1 MTLSVNTIHVIPMN
15 LCGLVAI
22 LIGVLGL
29 FTICSCSTTK
39 VIINQNELPE
49 NCDNSGV
56 KTTNTA
62 WNKNIPNVFT
72 VDLDS
77 ISEIII
83 NPKDENAIA
92 EVWYSNE
99 NQGIKDLCL
108 HCVKTQA
115 LILNDYLH
123 SPYKNNG
130 EYVGVNYQT
139 SSDPYVDIRK
149 TYGSSINAY

>member
-1 MTLSVNTIHVIPMN
+1 MKLSVNTIHVIQMN

-123 SPYKNNG
+123 SPYKKNG

>member
-1 MTLSVNTIHVIPMN
+1 MKLSVNTIHVLQMN
-15 LCGLVAI
+15 ACGLAAI
-22 LIGVLGL
+22 LIGILGL
-29 FTICSCSTTK
+29 FAICSCSTTK

-123 SPYKNNG
+123 SPYKKNG

>member
-1 MTLSVNTIHVIPMN
+1 MKLSVNTIHVIQMN
-15 LCGLVAI
+15 LCGLVAT
-22 LIGVLGL
+22 LIGILGL

-49 NCDNSGV
+49 NCDNSDV
-56 KTTNTA
+56 KNTNTA

-72 VDLDS
+72 VNLDS

-123 SPYKNNG
+123 SPYKKNG

-149 TYGSSINAY
+149 TYGSTINAY

>member
-1 MTLSVNTIHVIPMN
+1 M
-15 LCGLVAI
+15 
-22 LIGVLGL
+22 
-29 FTICSCSTTK
+29 
-39 VIINQNELPE
+39 PE

-83 NPKDENAIA
+83 SPKDENAIA

-123 SPYKNNG
+123 SPYKKNG

-139 SSDPYVDIRK
+139 SNDPYVDIRK

>member
-1 MTLSVNTIHVIPMN
+1 MKLSANTIHVLQMN
-15 LCGLVAI
+15 ACGLVAI
-22 LIGVLGL
+22 LIGILGL

-39 VIINQNELPE
+39 VIINQNELPDE
-49 NCDNSGV
+49 CYSGV

-123 SPYKNNG
+123 SPYKKNG

>member
-1 MTLSVNTIHVIPMN
+1 MN

-83 NPKDENAIA
+83 SPKDENAIA

-123 SPYKNNG
+123 SPYKKNG

-139 SSDPYVDIRK
+139 SNDPYVDIRK

>member
-1 MTLSVNTIHVIPMN
+1 MKLSTNTIHVIQMN
-15 LCGLVAI
+15 ICGLVAI
-22 LIGVLGL
+22 LIGILGL

-49 NCDNSGV
+49 NCDNSDV
-56 KTTNTA
+56 KNTNTA

-83 NPKDENAIA
+83 NPKDENTIA

-99 NQGIKDLCL
+99 SQGIKDLCL

-123 SPYKNNG
+123 SPYKKNG

-149 TYGSSINAY
+149 TYGSNINAY

>member
-1 MTLSVNTIHVIPMN
+1 MKLSVNTIHVLQMN
-15 LCGLVAI
+15 ACGLVAI

-123 SPYKNNG
+123 SPYKKNG

>member
-1 MTLSVNTIHVIPMN
+1 MKLSVNTIHVIQMN
-15 LCGLVAI
+15 LCGLVAT
-22 LIGVLGL
+22 LIGILGL

-123 SPYKNNG
+123 SPYKKNG

>member
-1 MTLSVNTIHVIPMN
+1 MKLSVNTIHVIQMN

-49 NCDNSGV
+49 NCDNSDV
-56 KTTNTA
+56 KNTNTA

-99 NQGIKDLCL
+99 SQGIKDLCL

-123 SPYKNNG
+123 SPYKKNG

-149 TYGSSINAY
+149 TYGSNINAY

>member
-1 MTLSVNTIHVIPMN
+1 MKLSVNTIHVLQMN
-15 LCGLVAI
+15 ACGLAAI
-22 LIGVLGL
+22 LIGILGL
-29 FTICSCSTTK
+29 FAICSCSTTK

-83 NPKDENAIA
+83 NPKDENDIA

-123 SPYKNNG
+123 SPYKKNG

>member
-1 MTLSVNTIHVIPMN
+1 MKLSTNTIHVIQMN

-123 SPYKNNG
+123 SPYKKNG

>member
-1 MTLSVNTIHVIPMN
+1 MKLSVNTIHVIQMN

>member
-1 MTLSVNTIHVIPMN
+1 MKLSVNTIHVLQMN
-15 LCGLVAI
+15 ACGLVAI
-22 LIGVLGL
+22 LIGILGL

-49 NCDNSGV
+49 NCDNSDV
-56 KTTNTA
+56 KNTNTA

-83 NPKDENAIA
+83 NPKDENTIA

-99 NQGIKDLCL
+99 SQGIKDLCL

-123 SPYKNNG
+123 SPYKKNG

-149 TYGSSINAY
+149 TYGSNINAY

>member
-1 MTLSVNTIHVIPMN
+1 MKLSTNTIHVIQMN
-15 LCGLVAI
+15 ICGLAAI
-22 LIGVLGL
+22 LIGILGL
-29 FTICSCSTTK
+29 FAICSCSTTQ
-39 VIINQNELPE
+39 VIIHQEELPE

-123 SPYKNNG
+123 SPYKKNG

>member
-1 MTLSVNTIHVIPMN
+1 MKLSVNTIHVLQMN
-15 LCGLVAI
+15 ACGLAAI
-22 LIGVLGL
+22 LIGILGL
-29 FTICSCSTTK
+29 FAICSCSTTK
-39 VIINQNELPE
+39 VVINQNELPE

-123 SPYKNNG
+123 SPYKKNG

>member
-1 MTLSVNTIHVIPMN
+1 MKLSVNTIHVIQMN
-15 LCGLVAI
+15 LCGLAAI
-22 LIGVLGL
+22 LIGILGL
-29 FTICSCSTTK
+29 FAMCSCSTMQVT
-39 VIINQNELPE
+39 INQNELPE

-83 NPKDENAIA
+83 SPKDENAIA

-123 SPYKNNG
+123 SPYKKNG
-130 EYVGVNYQT
+130 EYVGVFYQT

>member
-1 MTLSVNTIHVIPMN
+1 MN

-123 SPYKNNG
+123 SPYKKNG

>member
-1 MTLSVNTIHVIPMN
+1 MKLSVNTIHVIQMN
-15 LCGLVAI
+15 LCGLAAI
-22 LIGVLGL
+22 LIGILGL

-123 SPYKNNG
+123 SPYKKNG